1 MKGNIGTPFYSGF
14 AVDPQLDWQM
24 SRAEKYCLIGL
35 MEQIRPEVAIE
46 IGTYK
51 GGSLQVIQ
59 HFAKEVYSIDIS
71 PAPKKFLEPKFPHVH
86 FLVGEG
92 DKLVHGLFSQT
103 EQAGKQLGFILVDGD
118 HTCEGVQR
126 DLHAI
131 LSYPHKNPFV
141 ILLHDS
147 FNPQCRKG
155 IRTMPY
161 QRYPAVESV
170 ELDYITGS
178 FWHND
183 TYREMWGGLAMIRVN
198 PENQQPTEVMASQE
212 QLFLRAY
219 WGSTHL
225 IKDRM
230 RFLGPWKKALYR
242 MLGKPYR
249 TDIYDAF

>member
-1 MKGNIGTPFYSGF
+1 MKGNIGTPFYAGF

-35 MEQIRPEVAIE
+35 MDQLRPEVAIE

-59 HFAKEVYSIDIS
+59 HYAGEVFSIDII
-71 PAPKKFLEPKFPHVH
+71 PAPKKFLEAKFPKVH
-86 FLVGEG
+86 FIVGEG
-92 DKLVHGLFSQT
+92 DKLVHDLFANI
-103 EQAGKQLGFILVDGD
+103 EREGKKFEFVLVDGD
-118 HTCEGVQR
+118 HSCAGVQR

-131 LSYPHKNPFV
+131 LSYPHKHPFV

-155 IRTMPY
+155 IRNMPY
-161 QRYPAVESV
+161 SRYPAVEYV
-170 ELDYITGS
+170 ELDYVTGS
-178 FWHND
+178 YWHND

-198 PENQQPTEVMASQE
+198 PGNNQTPAIHASQGH
-212 QLFLRAY
+212 LFRRAY

-225 IKDRM
+225 IKDRL
-230 RFLGPWKKALYR
+230 RFLGPRKKALYR

-249 TDIYDAF
+249 TDIYDSF

>member
-71 PAPKKFLEPKFPHVH
+71 TAPKKFLEPKFPHVH

>member
-1 MKGNIGTPFYSGF
+1 MKGNIGTPFFSGF
-14 AVDPQLDWQM
+14 PVDPALDWQM
-24 SRAEKYCLIGL
+24 SRAEKYCLIDL
-35 MEQIRPEVAIE
+35 MNHLKPEVAIE

-59 HFAKEVYSIDIS
+59 HFSKEVYSIDIS

-86 FLVGEG
+86 FIVGEG
-92 DKLVHGLFSQT
+92 DKLVHDLFARIDQ
-103 EQAGKQLGFILVDGD
+103 EGKKLDFILVDGD
-118 HTCEGVQR
+118 HTCAGVQR

-155 IRTMPY
+155 ISSIPY
-161 QRYPAVESV
+161 NRYPAVEYV

-198 PENQQPTEVMASQE
+198 PENQQPLEIVASQGH
-212 QLFLRAY
+212 LYRRAL

-225 IKDRM
+225 IKDRL